1 MDYKDVIKQ
10 IEIQMPQTVQQS
22 VSSGFEEQEKENK
35 TDLLNEIGLELKRKG
50 GI

>member
-1 MDYKDVIKQ
+1 MDYRDVLKQ
-10 IEIQMPQTVQQS
+10 IEIQMPQNAPRS
-22 VSSGFEEQEKENK
+22 VRSDFEEQEKETK